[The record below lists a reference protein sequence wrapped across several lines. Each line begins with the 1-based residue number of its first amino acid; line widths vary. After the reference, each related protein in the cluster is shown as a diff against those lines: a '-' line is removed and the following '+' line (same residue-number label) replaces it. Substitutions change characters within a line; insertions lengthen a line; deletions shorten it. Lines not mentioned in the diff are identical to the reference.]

1 MHLDDFTKFFHIQKY
16 GKYTI
21 TSQLE
26 DNFKSFLDWAF
37 LNIGAYTNVNRPTTN
52 ALSGSAM
59 YKLRLSTEPSLPS
72 GRAWESSRKDWVW
85 ESGVSYGSGSPNNF
99 SGVYV
104 NNTFYPAPSGSGSYT
119 YKVNYPLGRITFN
132 SSVAST
138 SNVEASYSFR
148 NVQIYKSNESD
159 WFREIQKYSY
169 DPSKFNNIKEITA
182 NHRIQ
187 MPAIVLELTP
197 RTILKPYEIGSTTN
211 IIYQDILLHVLTEN
225 FSDRAIILDILLQQK
240 DRPLMLYD
248 INKVVNNNAFPLNFD
263 GTKNPNGKIYPELVN
278 NNQYKLQ
285 VVYIKDA
292 SVIDINNYGQ
302 NLFVGTFRYTVEI
315 FP

>member
-1 MHLDDFTKFFHIQKY
+1 MPLDDYTKFFHIQKY

-21 TSQLE
+21 ISQLE
-26 DNFKSFLDWAF
+26 DNLKSFLDWAF

-59 YKLRLSTEPSLPS
+59 YKLKLSSDPSVTS
-72 GRAWESSRKDWVW
+72 GRVWETSRKDWVW
-85 ESGVSYGSGSPNNF
+85 ESGVSYGSGTPVSF

-104 NNTFYPAPSGSGSYT
+104 NNSFYPAPSGSGSVG
-119 YKVNYPLGRITFN
+119 YKANYPLGRVTFTN
-132 SSVAST
+132 PLPAN

-169 DPSKFNNIKEITA
+169 DPSKFNNIKEITS
-182 NHRIQ
+182 NHRVQ
-187 MPAIVLELTP
+187 MPSIVIELTP

-211 IIYQDILLHVLTEN
+211 IIYQDVLLHILSEN
-225 FSDRAIILDILLQQK
+225 FSDRAILLDILLQQK

-248 INKVVNNNAFPLNFD
+248 INKVVNNNAYPINFD
-263 GTKNPNGKIYPELVN
+263 GTKNSNGKVYPELVD

-292 SVIDINNYGQ
+292 SIIEMNNYGQ
-302 NLFVGTFRYTVEI
+302 NLFVGSLRYTIEI